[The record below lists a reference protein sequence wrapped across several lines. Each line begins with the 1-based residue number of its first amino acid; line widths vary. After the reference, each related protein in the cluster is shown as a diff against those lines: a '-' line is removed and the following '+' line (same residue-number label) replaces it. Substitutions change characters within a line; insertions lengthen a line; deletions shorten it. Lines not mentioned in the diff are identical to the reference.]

1 MDKEMVIDLVTE
13 QMTRIRKEK
22 NYTQDRMAE
31 VLGLSK
37 RHLHQVEKIGCA
49 STGRKRRPYVHYSE
63 IVTF

>member
-13 QMTRIRKEK
+13 QMARIRKEK
-22 NYTQDRMAE
+22 DYTQDRMAE

-37 RHLHQVEKIGCA
+37 RHLRRLKRIVFA
-49 STGRKRRPYVHYSE
+49 STGRNLRPYVHYSG

>member
-13 QMTRIRKEK
+13 QMARIRKEK
-22 NYTQDRMAE
+22 DYTQDRMAE

-37 RHLHQVEKIGCA
+37 RHLQQVEKTGCVSIG
-49 STGRKRRPYVHYSE
+49 RNPRPYVHYSE

>member
-13 QMTRIRKEK
+13 QMARIRKEK
-22 NYTQDRMAE
+22 NYTQDRMTE

-37 RHLHQVEKIGCA
+37 RHLQEVEKIGRA
-49 STGRKRRPYVHYSE
+49 STGRKLRPYVHYSG

>member
-13 QMTRIRKEK
+13 QMARIRKEK

-37 RHLHQVEKIGCA
+37 RHLQQVEKTGFA
-49 STGRKRRPYVHYSE
+49 SIGRKLRPYVHYSGT
-63 IVTF
+63 VTF

>member
-13 QMTRIRKEK
+13 QMARIRKEK

-37 RHLHQVEKIGCA
+37 RHLQQVEKNRLRLNW
-49 STGRKRRPYVHYSE
+49 TQPLPYVHYSG